1 MKRFFPAFFIFFA
14 AATTSIKASPNVK
27 GVNEA
32 FSSIAG
38 TLTAIVPENTT
49 AMITTPE
56 AYVGKLYPSIPKHF
70 SIGIS
75 TSGTFV
81 DTSVFTDRIQF
92 FLDDMKASVATIGG
106 SLSIDFPSLPPKLPV
121 PTTSIQARFGGIL
134 YPFDIGLF
142 ATTTGKDLLKFNA
155 AEFGIALDYTALG
168 AEVRYAVLQGSVF
181 IPQVSLGFG
190 YSFHTQDLK
199 ISTSKEISYA
209 PPSTNTGNLSS
220 VSNIFL
226 RTHTIFASAQISRRF
241 LFTIPFLGIRAIM
254 TKSDASYGWSYTT
267 TQNGTKVDSASAE
280 GSGSLS
286 KNFDFAGIKPQIF
299 GGLTLTFPYFEMGF
313 YTSWNI
319 LTNYFSGAVS
329 MNVKI

>member
-1 MKRFFPAFFIFFA
+1 M
-14 AATTSIKASPNVK
+14 
-27 GVNEA
+27 
-32 FSSIAG
+32 
-38 TLTAIVPENTT
+38 
-49 AMITTPE
+49 
-56 AYVGKLYPSIPKHF
+56 
-70 SIGIS
+70 
-75 TSGTFV
+75 
-81 DTSVFTDRIQF
+81 
-92 FLDDMKASVATIGG
+92 
-106 SLSIDFPSLPPKLPV
+106 
-121 PTTSIQARFGGIL
+121 
-134 YPFDIGLF
+134 
-142 ATTTGKDLLKFNA
+142 
-155 AEFGIALDYTALG
+155 
-168 AEVRYAVLQGSVF
+168 F

-190 YSFHTQDLK
+190 YSYHTQDLK

-220 VSNIFL
+220 ASNIFL

-267 TQNGTKVDSASAE
+267 TQNGT
-280 GSGSLS
+280 GSLS

>member
-1 MKRFFPAFFIFFA
+1 M
-14 AATTSIKASPNVK
+14 
-27 GVNEA
+27 NEA

-81 DTSVFTDRIQF
+81 DTSVFTDRIQV

-142 ATTTGKDLLKFNA
+142 AITTGKDLLKFNA
-155 AEFGIALDYTALG
+155 ADFGIALDYTALG

-181 IPQVSLGFG
+181 IPQVSLGLG
-190 YSFHTQDLK
+190 YSYHGQDLK
-199 ISTSKEISYA
+199 ISTSKELSYA
-209 PPSTNTGNLSS
+209 PPSTNKGTLDTSA
-220 VSNIFL
+220 NIFIK
-226 RTHTIFASAQISRRF
+226 THTLFASVQVSRRF
-241 LFTIPFLGIRAIM
+241 LFTIPFLGFRAMM
-254 TKSDASYGWSYTT
+254 TKSDAEYGWNYTT
-267 TQNGTKVDSASAE
+267 TQNGTKEISASAE
-280 GSGSLS
+280 GSGNIS
-286 KNFDFAGIKPQIF
+286 KDFDFAGIKPQLF
-299 GGLTLTFPYFEMGF
+299 GGLTLTFPYFEIGL